1 MPAAK
6 AAQQASA
13 AGRKIA
19 FVTELAASYLGQT
32 ARLSRQGKGRRTME
46 INGMAHVIL
55 TASDFARSRA
65 FYPASC
71 HSSA

>member
-32 ARLSRQGKGRRTME
+32 ARLSRQGKGRTME